1 MCPPTEIVVTER
13 FETCT
18 KFMRD
23 CNNSAV
29 IVNTVPVQS
38 ARQRWDC
45 TSILRHSIF
54 NLASTSWTG
63 HWSLDSGQLLQLAS
77 YENRQW
83 TGLLHSGIIV
93 AREAMLEKRCD
104 LAQPCRSIQK

>member
-1 MCPPTEIVVTER
+1 
-13 FETCT
+13 
-18 KFMRD
+18 MRD

-29 IVNTVPVQS
+29 IVNTVPMQS

-93 AREAMLEKRCD
+93 AREAMRLGAALPLHTEINVRT
-104 LAQPCRSIQK
+104 LPRPLGE